1 MAHWPRSVWTSVSSC
16 CQSSSVG
23 PSLRWPNDNL
33 QYPLL
38 LLRVHLLYSIGGNA
52 TSTSSAGRPLPSF
65 LADLAPRCPSCRPLY
80 VHVHPLITSYPAHPP
95 PAPNPLIIFT
105 RCSDSPAP
113 GGPIPFTFHYELA
126 AIPAIEPAAFFSS
139 RLCRGHLHPCRLVS
153 VLPDGRRYLRL
164 VTGRSFSVSLSF
176 PVTPD
181 IRPSSSV
188 HVRPAT
194 TTGWKRYLGISACVL
209 SAGRVIRAKG
219 EGLSSSITV
228 PQVWL
233 NRSTIVVASYVTS
246 VLRGRIFSYFF
257 VLFPFCSAASPFNDT
272 VQGVV
277 KIHGR

>member
-1 MAHWPRSVWTSVSSC
+1 MTKLQAPTVAHWPRSVWTSVSSC

-38 LLRVHLLYSIGGNA
+38 LLRVHLLYSIGDNA
-52 TSTSSAGRPLPSF
+52 TSTSFRPTPAVVPRRSGPAVPAVSSPLRSCPPFDYVIPRAPLP
-65 LADLAPRCPSCRPLY
+65 AR
-80 VHVHPLITSYPAHPP
+80 
-95 PAPNPLIIFT
+95 NPLIIFT

-139 RLCRGHLHPCRLVS
+139 RLYRGHLHPCRLVS
-153 VLPDGRRYLRL
+153 VLPDRRRYLRS
-164 VTGRSFSVSLSF
+164 VTGWPFLRLSL
-176 PVTPD
+176 TLD
-181 IRPSSSV
+181 IQPSSSV

-209 SAGRVIRAKG
+209 SAGRVIRVKG

-246 VLRGRIFSYFF
+246 VLRGRIFSYFSF
-257 VLFPFCSAASPFNDT
+257 FSILFDCFS
-272 VQGVV
+272 
-277 KIHGR
+277 I